1 MDQNEP
7 KDKNGNDL
15 NEKKLPGDPVS
26 LYIVSFFGTEWDLTV
41 ASFLDFK
48 IQNGVFRDFRP

>member
-7 KDKNGNDL
+7 KDNNGNGL

-26 LYIVSFFGTEWDLTV
+26 LYIVSLSGTKWDL
-41 ASFLDFK
+41 SNRSDFFFLAGNRIRK
-48 IQNGVFRDFRP
+48 

>member
-7 KDKNGNDL
+7 KDKNGNGL

-26 LYIVSFFGTEWDLTV
+26 LYIVSLFGTKWDLTV

-48 IQNGVFRDFRP
+48 IKEGVFRD

>member
-7 KDKNGNDL
+7 KDNNGNDL

-26 LYIVSFFGTEWDLTV
+26 LYIVSLFGIELDL
-41 ASFLDFK
+41 SKRSDLLFS
-48 IQNGVFRDFRP
+48 R